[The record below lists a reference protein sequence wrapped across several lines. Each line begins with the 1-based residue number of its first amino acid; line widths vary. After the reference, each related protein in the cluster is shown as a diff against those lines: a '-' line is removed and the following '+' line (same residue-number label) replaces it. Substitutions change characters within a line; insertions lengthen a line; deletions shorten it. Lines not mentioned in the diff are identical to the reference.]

1 MTRAL
6 LLITPA
12 VKCTKSSHA
21 SVTAQH
27 TPRVLRTQAYWAYV
41 TCSDT
46 TTSSQ
51 PRFERDWPPNPCS
64 AASMPSRAR
73 TWAKRSLRVV
83 AITTGLIGGL
93 YMFAQYA
100 LARFNDMQERLLR
113 DRVARE
119 NLRRRFLQNQ
129 EDCNFTIMA
138 LLPTLATQIFEEM
151 DVESISHALRE
162 QNKKPQPATPP
173 AVSEQTGPK
182 PESVPDQ
189 PASDEEKASA
199 ATNPQSTDMPQEPS
213 PGENLATDQPSEPVS
228 AEAEP
233 TVPVNEEERRATK
246 LRLWNEIKHTSFERT
261 FTTLY
266 TLVFLSLQIH
276 VQLNLLG
283 RRSYMTA
290 LEQQSKR
297 DALGKTQQDG
307 NYVEEPHY
315 IELHGDGTEDTVRGD
330 ASADERLSQDTEKK
344 YLTSSY
350 WFLHRGW
357 REVAAYVRR
366 AVREEVDDMPLK
378 TMLTFSHFEALVERI
393 RDRVE
398 RCADNT
404 CVVWAAPNGFRGIL
418 LPESERDEMQML
430 QDAGALEPENPAM
443 TPSLRMLLDETKDYI
458 DSPDFASVFAA
469 SSHHVFSLFLHH
481 IASSYGVR
489 ASEVRRTDKPL
500 LLAKVLPLVSQQA
513 QVALNATPNDYV
525 TAIVEGREL
534 RALSVLMYTAWDEG
548 LGW

>member
-1 MTRAL
+1 
-6 LLITPA
+6 
-12 VKCTKSSHA
+12 
-21 SVTAQH
+21 
-27 TPRVLRTQAYWAYV
+27 
-41 TCSDT
+41 
-46 TTSSQ
+46 
-51 PRFERDWPPNPCS
+51 
-64 AASMPSRAR
+64 
-73 TWAKRSLRVV
+73 
-83 AITTGLIGGL
+83 
-93 YMFAQYA
+93 MFAQYA

-213 PGENLATDQPSEPVS
+213 PGENLATDQPSESVS

-233 TVPVNEEERRATK
+233 TVPVNEEERRAIK

-283 RRSYMTA
+283 RRSYITA

-307 NYVEEPHY
+307 NYVEELHY
-315 IELHGDGTEDTVRGD
+315 IELHGDGTDDTVRGD

-443 TPSLRMLLDETKDYI
+443 TPSLRVLLDETKDYI

-469 SSHHVFSLFLHH
+469 SCHHVFSLFLHH

>member
-1 MTRAL
+1 M
-6 LLITPA
+6 
-12 VKCTKSSHA
+12 S
-21 SVTAQH
+21 
-27 TPRVLRTQAYWAYV
+27 
-41 TCSDT
+41 
-46 TTSSQ
+46 
-51 PRFERDWPPNPCS
+51 
-64 AASMPSRAR
+64 SRAR

-162 QNKKPQPATPP
+162 QNKKPEPAAPT

-182 PESVPDQ
+182 PEIVPDQ

-199 ATNPQSTDMPQEPS
+199 ATHPESTDMPQEPS
-213 PGENLATDQPSEPVS
+213 HGENLATDPPPEPVS

-315 IELHGDGTEDTVRGD
+315 IELHGDETDDTVRGD

-366 AVREEVDDMPLK
+366 AVHEEVDGMPLK
-378 TMLTFSHFEALVERI
+378 TMLTFSHFEALVDRI

-404 CVVWAAPNGFRGIL
+404 GVVWAAPNGFRGIL

-430 QDAGALEPENPAM
+430 QDAGALESENPAM
-443 TPSLRMLLDETKDYI
+443 TPSLRALLDETKDYI

-469 SSHHVFSLFLHH
+469 SCHQVFSLFLHH

>member
-1 MTRAL
+1 M
-6 LLITPA
+6 
-12 VKCTKSSHA
+12 S
-21 SVTAQH
+21 
-27 TPRVLRTQAYWAYV
+27 
-41 TCSDT
+41 
-46 TTSSQ
+46 
-51 PRFERDWPPNPCS
+51 
-64 AASMPSRAR
+64 SRAR

-162 QNKKPQPATPP
+162 QNKKPEPAAPP

-182 PESVPDQ
+182 PEIVPDQ

-199 ATNPQSTDMPQEPS
+199 ATHSESTDMPQEPS
-213 PGENLATDQPSEPVS
+213 HGENLATDQPPEPVS

-307 NYVEEPHY
+307 IYVEEPHY
-315 IELHGDGTEDTVRGD
+315 IELQGDGTDDTVRGD

-366 AVREEVDDMPLK
+366 AVHEEVDGMPLK

-430 QDAGALEPENPAM
+430 QDAGALESENPAM
-443 TPSLRMLLDETKDYI
+443 TPSLRALLDETKDYI

-469 SSHHVFSLFLHH
+469 SCHQVFSLFLHH

>member
-1 MTRAL
+1 
-6 LLITPA
+6 
-12 VKCTKSSHA
+12 
-21 SVTAQH
+21 
-27 TPRVLRTQAYWAYV
+27 
-41 TCSDT
+41 
-46 TTSSQ
+46 
-51 PRFERDWPPNPCS
+51 
-64 AASMPSRAR
+64 MPSRAR

-315 IELHGDGTEDTVRGD
+315 IELHGDGTDDTVQGD

-366 AVREEVDDMPLK
+366 AVHEEVDDMPLK

-469 SSHHVFSLFLHH
+469 SCHHVFSLFLHH

>member
-1 MTRAL
+1 M
-6 LLITPA
+6 
-12 VKCTKSSHA
+12 S
-21 SVTAQH
+21 
-27 TPRVLRTQAYWAYV
+27 
-41 TCSDT
+41 
-46 TTSSQ
+46 
-51 PRFERDWPPNPCS
+51 
-64 AASMPSRAR
+64 SRAR

-138 LLPTLATQIFEEM
+138 LLPTLSTQIFEEM

-162 QNKKPQPATPP
+162 QNKKPEPAAPP
-173 AVSEQTGPK
+173 AVSEQTVPK
-182 PESVPDQ
+182 PEIVPDQ
-189 PASDEEKASA
+189 PASDEDKTSPV
-199 ATNPQSTDMPQEPS
+199 THPQSTDVPQEPS
-213 PGENLATDQPSEPVS
+213 HGKNLAPDHPPEPIS

-233 TVPVNEEERRATK
+233 TVLVSEEERRATK

-297 DALGKTQQDG
+297 DALGNTQQDA
-307 NYVEEPHY
+307 NDVEEPHY
-315 IELHGDGTEDTVRGD
+315 IELHGDGTDDTDRGD

-350 WFLHRGW
+350 WFLHCGW

-366 AVREEVDDMPLK
+366 AVHEEVDSMPLK

-398 RCADNT
+398 KSADNT

-430 QDAGALEPENPAM
+430 LDAGALETENPAI
-443 TPSLRMLLDETKDYI
+443 TPSLRVLLDETKDYI

-469 SSHHVFSLFLHH
+469 SCNQVFSLFLHN

-525 TAIVEGREL
+525 TAIVECREL

>member
-1 MTRAL
+1 M
-6 LLITPA
+6 
-12 VKCTKSSHA
+12 
-21 SVTAQH
+21 
-27 TPRVLRTQAYWAYV
+27 
-41 TCSDT
+41 
-46 TTSSQ
+46 
-51 PRFERDWPPNPCS
+51 
-64 AASMPSRAR
+64 
-73 TWAKRSLRVV
+73 
-83 AITTGLIGGL
+83 
-93 YMFAQYA
+93 
-100 LARFNDMQERLLR
+100 
-113 DRVARE
+113 
-119 NLRRRFLQNQ
+119 
-129 EDCNFTIMA
+129 
-138 LLPTLATQIFEEM
+138 
-151 DVESISHALRE
+151 
-162 QNKKPQPATPP
+162 
-173 AVSEQTGPK
+173 
-182 PESVPDQ
+182 
-189 PASDEEKASA
+189 
-199 ATNPQSTDMPQEPS
+199 
-213 PGENLATDQPSEPVS
+213 
-228 AEAEP
+228 
-233 TVPVNEEERRATK
+233 NEEERRATK

-315 IELHGDGTEDTVRGD
+315 IELHGDGTDDTVRGD

-366 AVREEVDDMPLK
+366 AVHEEVDGMPLK

-404 CVVWAAPNGFRGIL
+404 GVVWAAPNGFRGIL

-430 QDAGALEPENPAM
+430 QDAGALESENPAM
-443 TPSLRMLLDETKDYI
+443 TPSLRALLDETKDYI

-469 SSHHVFSLFLHH
+469 SCHQVFSLFLHH

>member
-1 MTRAL
+1 M
-6 LLITPA
+6 
-12 VKCTKSSHA
+12 S
-21 SVTAQH
+21 
-27 TPRVLRTQAYWAYV
+27 
-41 TCSDT
+41 
-46 TTSSQ
+46 
-51 PRFERDWPPNPCS
+51 
-64 AASMPSRAR
+64 SRAR

-162 QNKKPQPATPP
+162 QNKKPEPAAPP

-182 PESVPDQ
+182 PEIVPDQ
-189 PASDEEKASA
+189 PASDEDKTSPV
-199 ATNPQSTDMPQEPS
+199 THPQSTDVPQEPS
-213 PGENLATDQPSEPVS
+213 HGKNLAPDHPPEPIS

-233 TVPVNEEERRATK
+233 TVLVSEEERRATK

-297 DALGKTQQDG
+297 DALGNAQQDA
-307 NYVEEPHY
+307 NDVEEPHY
-315 IELHGDGTEDTVRGD
+315 IELHGDGTDDTVRGD

-366 AVREEVDDMPLK
+366 AVHEEVDGMPLK

-404 CVVWAAPNGFRGIL
+404 GVVWAAPNGFRGIL

-430 QDAGALEPENPAM
+430 LDAGALETENPAI
-443 TPSLRMLLDETKDYI
+443 TPSLRVLLDETKDYI

-469 SSHHVFSLFLHH
+469 SCNQVFSLFLHN

-525 TAIVEGREL
+525 TAIVECREL